1 MITALGGGVGAAKF
15 LKGLSN
21 IISSETINV
30 IVNTG
35 DDINIY
41 GFRVSP
47 DIDTIIYRL
56 SDNIDKKKGWGL
68 SGDTFNFLNFLS
80 SFGIETGF
88 NIGDRDLAT
97 HIFKMQLREKGLS
110 ATQITK
116 EVSDKFGIK

>member
-21 IISSETINV
+21 IVKDKVLNV

-47 DIDTIIYRL
+47 DI
-56 SDNIDKKKGWGL
+56 
-68 SGDTFNFLNFLS
+68 
-80 SFGIETGF
+80 
-88 NIGDRDLAT
+88 
-97 HIFKMQLREKGLS
+97 
-110 ATQITK
+110 
-116 EVSDKFGIK
+116 